1 MTYKVAY
8 IIGSLSSNSINRKL
22 VGAMIADAPAD
33 LEFVEAYF
41 SKLPLYS
48 PDYDANY
55 PQIATDFKNIL
66 EDADAVLIATPEYD
80 RSIPGGLKNAIDW
93 FGRLWGSNP
102 IGGKPVYVVGAS
114 MGAVGA
120 AIGQIATRQT
130 LDFFNPLLMTQP
142 EVYMKM
148 SHEDIGEDGRF
159 IDAATQGFVKSAIE
173 AFADYIRKHA

>member
-1 MTYKVAY
+1 M
-8 IIGSLSSNSINRKL
+8 
-22 VGAMIADAPAD
+22 
-33 LEFVEAYF
+33 
-41 SKLPLYS
+41 
-48 PDYDANY
+48 
-55 PQIATDFKNIL
+55 
-66 EDADAVLIATPEYD
+66 
-80 RSIPGGLKNAIDW
+80 KNAIDW
-93 FGRLWGSNP
+93 FGRPWGSNP

-114 MGAVGA
+114 MGSVGA

-130 LDFFNPLLMTQP
+130 LEFFNPLLMTQP

>member
-33 LEFVEAYF
+33 LEFVEADF

-55 PQIATDFKNIL
+55 PQIATDFKKIL

-93 FGRLWGSNP
+93 FGRPWGSNHH
-102 IGGKPVYVVGAS
+102 
-114 MGAVGA
+114 
-120 AIGQIATRQT
+120 RW
-130 LDFFNPLLMTQP
+130 
-142 EVYMKM
+142 
-148 SHEDIGEDGRF
+148 
-159 IDAATQGFVKSAIE
+159 
-173 AFADYIRKHA
+173 

>member
-33 LEFVEAYF
+33 LEFVEADF

-55 PQIATDFKNIL
+55 PQIATDFKKIL
-66 EDADAVLIATPEYD
+66 EDANAVLIATPEYD

-93 FGRLWGSNP
+93 FGRPWGSNP
-102 IGGKPVYVVGAS
+102 IGEACLCRGC
-114 MGAVGA
+114 
-120 AIGQIATRQT
+120 I
-130 LDFFNPLLMTQP
+130 
-142 EVYMKM
+142 
-148 SHEDIGEDGRF
+148 
-159 IDAATQGFVKSAIE
+159 QGSGWCCYW
-173 AFADYIRKHA
+173 ADRDPSDS